1 MSLPTIW
8 NSSTVTVDPWV
19 LHNASVNASAAVKSI
34 GEAVDAVT
42 KRLNELRLSWTGE
55 SQERADKFNSDWEA
69 MVAQLFD
76 SDKPKKTGLLS
87 RFCNGLETAAVTYS
101 RGERAVSNSFA
112 KFEALLAGMDPK
124 MFPDD
129 DGATDY
135 SKIIAN
141 PPKTTD
147 EQNGKPVVTHIPT
160 PKPSGDPYLDNAP
173 AETTA
178 TDDTSPDE
186 KTAHIHHTSVNQTF

>member
-1 MSLPTIW
+1 MPLPAIW

-34 GEAVDAVT
+34 GDVMGAITD
-42 KRLNELRLSWTGE
+42 RLNELRLSWTGE
-55 SQERADKFNSDWEA
+55 SQERADKFNQDWSA
-69 MVAQLFD
+69 MVTELFGTKD
-76 SDKPKKTGLLS
+76 HPENGLLN
-87 RFCNGLETAAVTYS
+87 RFCSGLERAAVTYS

-124 MFPDD
+124 LFPDD
-129 DGATDY
+129 DGVTDY

-141 PPKTTD
+141 PPETTD

-178 TDDTSPDE
+178 TDDTNPDE